1 MVVTEE
7 RVCECVCVCVC
18 VCVCGRGENAC
29 MKPPVFILHIQVY
42 SPMFYVKGDALEYKT
57 QYSFP
62 RGK

>member
-1 MVVTEE
+1 MS
-7 RVCECVCVCVC
+7 VCVCVC